1 MLGSGPAGRKG
12 MRIAGGKTNNGHGH
26 ERKDDMIGFE
36 LTPEQKTLQE
46 RARRFAEEVIL
57 PVAAQHDR
65 EGAFPLDV
73 MEKAHQQGFFTP
85 LVPKKYGGQGL
96 GVLDNCI
103 IAEELAAGCMGIY
116 VSIFVSTLAL
126 YPIIRFGTE
135 EQKER
140 FLKPFCSK
148 FSIASYCLSEMTVGS
163 DPASM
168 RTTAVL
174 EGDHYLLNG
183 TKMWI
188 TNGGYADF
196 YLVFATTDPQK
207 RHKGII
213 SLIVPSKLEGVVP
226 GEPIDKM
233 GQRASNT
240 TSVVF
245 KNVRVPKEN
254 LLGGEG
260 EGFKK
265 AMAALDITRPMI
277 AIGSVGIARSAL
289 ELATQYAKKRVQF
302 GVPIAQ
308 HQAVQFMLADM
319 AKDIEAARLLVWKA
333 AWLADQG
340 VRNSKEAA
348 MAKAFGAD
356 VAMRVT
362 TDAVQIYGGVG
373 YTKWHPVEKLMR
385 DAKVIQIYEGTAQI
399 MRLVIARQLLQ
410 ETEGTLY

>member
-1 MLGSGPAGRKG
+1 
-12 MRIAGGKTNNGHGH
+12 
-26 ERKDDMIGFE
+26 MIGFDF
-36 LTPEQKTLQE
+36 TPEQKALQE
-46 RARRFAEEVIL
+46 RARRFSKEVIL
-57 PVAAQHDR
+57 PAAAQHDR
-65 EGAFPLDV
+65 EGTFPLEI
-73 MEKAHQQGFFTP
+73 MEKAHQEGFFTP

-103 IAEELAAGCMGIY
+103 IAEELAAGCMGMY

-126 YPIIRFGTE
+126 YPIVKFGTE
-135 EQKER
+135 DQRER

-148 FSIASYCLSEMTVGS
+148 FSIASYCLSEVAVGS

-168 RTTAVL
+168 RTTAKL
-174 EGDHYLLNG
+174 DGDYYLLNG
-183 TKMWI
+183 AKMWI

-196 YLVFATTDPQK
+196 YLVFATTDPK
-207 RHKGII
+207 KKHKGII
-213 SLIVPSKLEGVVP
+213 SLIVPSNLEGVSH

-240 TSVVF
+240 TPVIF
-245 KNVRVPKEN
+245 KNVRVPKKN
-254 LLGGEG
+254 LLAGEG
-260 EGFKK
+260 DGFKK
-265 AMAALDITRPMI
+265 AMAALDITRPLI
-277 AIGSVGIARSAL
+277 GVGSVGIARTAL
-289 ELATQYAKKRVQF
+289 ELATQYAQKRIQF

-340 VRNSKEAA
+340 IRNSKEAA
-348 MAKAFGAD
+348 MAKAFAAD
-356 VAMRVT
+356 VAMQVT
-362 TDAVQIYGGVG
+362 TNAVQIYGGMG

-399 MRLVIARQLLQ
+399 MRLIIARLLLQ
-410 ETEGTLY
+410 ETERTLY

>member
-1 MLGSGPAGRKG
+1 M
-12 MRIAGGKTNNGHGH
+12 IAF
-26 ERKDDMIGFE
+26 D
-36 LTPEQKTLQE
+36 LTPEQKALQE
-46 RARRFAEEVIL
+46 RARRFSREVIL
-57 PVAAQHDR
+57 PVAAEHDR
-65 EGAFPLDV
+65 DATFPVDV
-73 MEKAHQQGFFTP
+73 MEKAYQEGFFAP
-85 LVPKKYGGQGL
+85 LIPKKYGGQGL
-96 GVLDNCI
+96 GVLDTCI
-103 IAEELAAGCMGIY
+103 LSEELAAGCMGIY

-126 YPIIRFGTE
+126 YPIIKFGTE

-148 FSIASYCLSEMTVGS
+148 FSIASYCLSEVTVGS

-168 RTTAVL
+168 RTTATL
-174 EGDHYLLNG
+174 DGDHYLING

-188 TNGGYADF
+188 TNGGYADLF
-196 YLVFATTDPQK
+196 VVFATTDPKK

-213 SLIVPSKLEGVVP
+213 SLIVPSNLEGVSH

-240 TSVVF
+240 TAVTF
-245 KNVRVPKEN
+245 ENVRVPKEN
-254 LLGGEG
+254 LLGGTA

-277 AIGSVGIARSAL
+277 AIGSVGLARTAM
-289 ELATQYAKKRVQF
+289 ELATQYAKKRIQF
-302 GVPIAQ
+302 GVPIAR

-340 VRNSKEAA
+340 IRNSKEAA
-348 MAKAFGAD
+348 IAKAFAAD
-356 VAMRVT
+356 MGMQVT
-362 TDAVQIYGGVG
+362 TNAVQIYGGVG

-399 MRLVIARQLLQ
+399 MRLIIARQLLQ
-410 ETEGTLY
+410 ETERTLY

>member
-1 MLGSGPAGRKG
+1 
-12 MRIAGGKTNNGHGH
+12 
-26 ERKDDMIGFE
+26 MIGFE
-36 LTPEQKTLQE
+36 LTPEQKVLQE
-46 RARRFAEEVIL
+46 KARRFSKEVIL
-57 PVAAQHDR
+57 PVAEKHDR
-65 EGAFPLDV
+65 DGTFPLDV
-73 MEKAHQQGFFTP
+73 MERAHREGFFTP
-85 LVPKKYGGQGL
+85 LVPKSYGGAGL

-103 IAEELAAGCMGIY
+103 ISEELAAGCMGVY

-148 FSIASYCLSEMTVGS
+148 FSIASYCLSEMTAGS
-163 DPASM
+163 DPVSM
-168 RTTAVL
+168 KTTATL

-207 RHKGII
+207 RHRGII
-213 SLIVPSKLEGVVP
+213 SLIVPSGLEGVSH

-240 TSVVF
+240 TTVTF
-245 KNVRVPKEN
+245 KNVTVPKEN
-254 LLGGEG
+254 LLAGEG

-277 AIGSVGIARSAL
+277 AVGAVGIARTAM
-289 ELATQYAKKRVQF
+289 ELAAQYAKKRIQF
-302 GVPIAQ
+302 RVPIVQ

-319 AKDIEAARLLVWKA
+319 AKDIEAARLLVYKA

-340 VRNSKEAA
+340 IRNSKEAA
-348 MAKAFGAD
+348 IAKAFAAD
-356 VAMRVT
+356 MAMQAT
-362 TDAVQIYGGVG
+362 TNAVQIYGGMG

-385 DAKVIQIYEGTAQI
+385 DAKVIQIYEGTAQV
-399 MRLVIARQLLQ
+399 MRLIIARQLLQ
-410 ETEGTLY
+410 ETEKNF

>member
-1 MLGSGPAGRKG
+1 
-12 MRIAGGKTNNGHGH
+12 
-26 ERKDDMIGFE
+26 MIGFD
-36 LTPEQKTLQE
+36 LAPEQKALQE
-46 RARRFAEEVIL
+46 KARRFAREVIL
-57 PVAAQHDR
+57 PVAGKYDR
-65 EGAFPLDV
+65 EGTFPLEI
-73 MEKAHQQGFFTP
+73 MKKAHQEGFFTP
-85 LVPKKYGGQGL
+85 LIPKQYGGQGI

-103 IAEELAAGCMGIY
+103 IAEELAAGCMGMY

-140 FLKPFCSK
+140 FLRPFCEK
-148 FSIASYCLSEMTVGS
+148 FSMASYCLSELGVGS

-168 RTTAVL
+168 KTTAVL
-174 EGDHYLLNG
+174 EGDHYVLNG

-196 YLVFATTDPQK
+196 YLVFATTDPEK
-207 RHKGII
+207 RHSGILC
-213 SLIVPSKLEGVVP
+213 LIVPAGLEGVSH

-240 TSVVF
+240 TAVIF
-245 KNVRVPKEN
+245 NKVRVPKEN
-254 LLGGEG
+254 LLGGSG

-277 AIGSVGIARSAL
+277 AMGAVGIARTAM
-289 ELATQYAKKRVQF
+289 ELASRYALKRVQF
-302 GVPIAQ
+302 GVPIAR

-319 AKDIEAARLLVWKA
+319 AKDIEAARLLVYKA

-340 VRNSKEAA
+340 IRNSKEAS
-348 MAKAFGAD
+348 MAKAFAAD
-356 VAMRVT
+356 MAMRVT
-362 TDAVQIYGGVG
+362 TDAVQIYGGMG

-385 DAKVIQIYEGTAQI
+385 DAKVIQIYEGSAQV
-399 MRLVIARQLLQ
+399 MRIIIARHLLR
-410 ETEGTLY
+410 EMEKAL

>member
-1 MLGSGPAGRKG
+1 
-12 MRIAGGKTNNGHGH
+12 
-26 ERKDDMIGFE
+26 MIGFE
-36 LTPEQKTLQE
+36 LTQEQKALQE
-46 RARRFAEEVIL
+46 KARRFSKEVIL
-57 PVAAQHDR
+57 PAAAKHDR
-65 EGAFPLDV
+65 EGTFPLDI
-73 MEKAHQQGFFTP
+73 MEKAHQEGFFTP

-103 IAEELAAGCMGIY
+103 IAEELAAGCMGMY

-126 YPIIRFGTE
+126 YPIVKFGTE
-135 EQKER
+135 DQRER

-148 FSIASYCLSEMTVGS
+148 FSIASYCLSEVAVGS

-168 RTTAVL
+168 RTTAKL
-174 EGDHYLLNG
+174 DGDYYLLNG
-183 TKMWI
+183 AKMWI

-196 YLVFATTDPQK
+196 YLVFATTDPK
-207 RHKGII
+207 KKHKGII
-213 SLIVPSKLEGVVP
+213 SLIVPSNLEGVSH

-240 TSVVF
+240 TPVIF
-245 KNVRVPKEN
+245 KNVRVPKKN
-254 LLGGEG
+254 LLAGEG
-260 EGFKK
+260 DGFKK
-265 AMAALDITRPMI
+265 AMAALDITRPLI
-277 AIGSVGIARSAL
+277 GVGSVGIARTAL
-289 ELATQYAKKRVQF
+289 ELATQYAKKRIQF

-340 VRNSKEAA
+340 IRNSKEAA
-348 MAKAFGAD
+348 MAKAFAAD
-356 VAMRVT
+356 VAMQVT
-362 TDAVQIYGGVG
+362 TNAVQIYGGMG

-399 MRLVIARQLLQ
+399 MRLIIARLLLQ
-410 ETEGTLY
+410 ETERTLY

>member
-1 MLGSGPAGRKG
+1 
-12 MRIAGGKTNNGHGH
+12 
-26 ERKDDMIGFE
+26 MIGFD
-36 LTPEQKTLQE
+36 LTPEQKALQE
-46 RARRFAEEVIL
+46 KARRFSKEVIL

-65 EGAFPLDV
+65 DGTFPLDV
-73 MEKAHQQGFFTP
+73 MEKAYQGGFFTP

-96 GVLDNCI
+96 GVLDTCI
-103 IAEELAAGCMGIY
+103 LSEELAAGCMGIY

-140 FLKPFCSK
+140 FLRPFCSK
-148 FSIASYCLSEMTVGS
+148 FGIASYCLSETTVGS

-168 RTTAVL
+168 RATAVL

-188 TNGGYADF
+188 TNGSYADF
-196 YLVFATTDPQK
+196 YLVFATTAPQRK
-207 RHKGII
+207 HKGII
-213 SLIVPSKLEGVVP
+213 SLIVPSKLEGITP

-240 TSVVF
+240 TSVIF
-245 KNVRVPKEN
+245 KEVRVPKEN

-277 AIGSVGIARSAL
+277 AVGSVGIARTAL
-289 ELATQYAKKRVQF
+289 ELATDYAKKRIQF
-302 GVPIAQ
+302 GVPISQ

-319 AKDIEAARLLVWKA
+319 AKEIEAARLLVWKA

-348 MAKAFGAD
+348 MAKAFAAD
-356 VAMRVT
+356 VAMRAT
-362 TDAVQIYGGVG
+362 TDAVQIYGGMG

-410 ETEGTLY
+410 EREKTLF

>member
-1 MLGSGPAGRKG
+1 
-12 MRIAGGKTNNGHGH
+12 
-26 ERKDDMIGFE
+26 MIGFD
-36 LTPEQKTLQE
+36 LTPEQKVLQE
-46 RARRFAEEVIL
+46 KARKFAKEVIS
-57 PVAAQHDR
+57 PVAAKHDQ
-65 EGAFPLDV
+65 EGTFPLEV
-73 MEKAHQQGFFTP
+73 MEKAHREGFFTP
-85 LVPKKYGGQGL
+85 LVPKQHGGQGL

-103 IAEELAAGCMGIY
+103 MSEELAAGCMGMY

-148 FSIASYCLSEMTVGS
+148 FSIASYCLSELTVGS

-168 RTTAVL
+168 KTTAVL
-174 EGDHYLLNG
+174 DGNHYVLNG

-207 RHKGII
+207 KHKGII
-213 SLIVPSKLEGVVP
+213 SLIVSSSLEGVSH

-240 TSVVF
+240 TAVTF
-245 KNVRVPKEN
+245 KNVRVPTDN

-277 AIGSVGIARSAL
+277 AIGAVGIARTAM
-289 ELATQYAKKRVQF
+289 ELASQYAMKRVQF
-302 GVPIAQ
+302 GVPIAR
-308 HQAVQFMLADM
+308 HQAIQFMLADM
-319 AKDIEAARLLVWKA
+319 AKDIEAARLLVYKA

-340 VRNSKEAA
+340 IRNSKEASI
-348 MAKAFGAD
+348 AKAFAAD
-356 VAMRVT
+356 MAMRVT
-362 TDAVQIYGGVG
+362 TDAVQIYGGMG

-385 DAKVIQIYEGTAQI
+385 DAKVIQIYEGSAQV
-399 MRLVIARQLLQ
+399 MRMVIARQLLL
-410 ETEGTLY
+410 ETEKRMASSS

>member
-1 MLGSGPAGRKG
+1 
-12 MRIAGGKTNNGHGH
+12 
-26 ERKDDMIGFE
+26 MIGFD
-36 LTPEQKTLQE
+36 LTPEQKALQE
-46 RARRFAEEVIL
+46 KARRFSRDVIL
-57 PVAAQHDR
+57 PAAAEHDR
-65 EGAFPLDV
+65 DGTFPLEV
-73 MEKAHQQGFFTP
+73 MKNAYTEGFFTP
-85 LVPKKYGGQGL
+85 LVPKEYGGGGL
-96 GVLDNCI
+96 GVLDTCI
-103 IAEELAAGCMGIY
+103 LSEELAAGCMGMY

-126 YPIIRFGTE
+126 YPIIKYGTE

-140 FLKPFCSK
+140 FLKPFCSE
-148 FSIASYCLSEMTVGS
+148 FSMASYCLSESTVGS

-168 RTTAVL
+168 KTTAIPQ
-174 EGDHYLLNG
+174 GDHYVLNG
-183 TKMWI
+183 AKMWI

-213 SLIVPSKLEGVVP
+213 SLIVPANLDGVSH

-240 TSVVF
+240 TVVTF

-265 AMAALDITRPMI
+265 AMVALDITRPMI
-277 AIGSVGIARSAL
+277 AVGAVGLARTAM
-289 ELATQYAKKRVQF
+289 ELAIQYAKKRIQF
-302 GVPIAQ
+302 GVPIAR

-348 MAKAFGAD
+348 IAKAFAAD
-356 VAMRVT
+356 VAMQVT
-362 TDAVQIYGGVG
+362 TNAVQVYGGMG

-385 DAKVIQIYEGTAQI
+385 DAKVIQIYEGSAQV

-410 ETEGTLY
+410 DMEKTV

>member
-1 MLGSGPAGRKG
+1 
-12 MRIAGGKTNNGHGH
+12 
-26 ERKDDMIGFE
+26 MIGFD
-36 LTPEQKTLQE
+36 LTPEQRALQKK
-46 RARRFAEEVIL
+46 ARQFSKEVIL

-65 EGAFPLDV
+65 DGTFPLDI
-73 MEKAHQQGFFTP
+73 MEKAHQEGFFTP

-103 IAEELAAGCMGIY
+103 ISEELAAGCMGMY

-126 YPIIRFGTE
+126 YPIVIFGTE

-140 FLKPFCSK
+140 FLRPFCST
-148 FSIASYCLSEMTVGS
+148 FSIASYCLSEVTVGS

-168 RTTAVL
+168 RTTASL
-174 EGDHYLLNG
+174 GGDHYILNG
-183 TKMWI
+183 AKMWI

-196 YLVFATTDPQK
+196 YLVFATTDPK
-207 RHKGII
+207 KKHEGII
-213 SLIVPSKLEGVVP
+213 SLIVPSNLEGVSH

-240 TSVVF
+240 TPVIF
-245 KNVRVPKEN
+245 KNVLVPKEN

-260 EGFKK
+260 EGFKR

-277 AIGSVGIARSAL
+277 AVGSVGIARTAL
-289 ELATQYAKKRVQF
+289 ELATQYAKKRIQF

-348 MAKAFGAD
+348 MAKAFAAD
-356 VAMRVT
+356 MAMRVT
-362 TDAVQIYGGVG
+362 TDAVQLYGGMG

-410 ETEGTLY
+410 ETEKTLF

>member
-1 MLGSGPAGRKG
+1 
-12 MRIAGGKTNNGHGH
+12 
-26 ERKDDMIGFE
+26 MIGFD
-36 LTPEQKTLQE
+36 LSPEQRALQE
-46 RARRFAEEVIL
+46 RARQFAKEVIL
-57 PVAAQHDR
+57 PVADRHDR
-65 EGAFPLDV
+65 EGTFPLDV
-73 MEKAHQQGFFTP
+73 MEKAHQEGYLTP
-85 LVPKKYGGQGL
+85 LVPKEYGGGGL

-126 YPIIRFGTE
+126 YPIIRFGTAN
-135 EQKER
+135 QKER
-140 FLKPFCSK
+140 FLRPFCSK
-148 FSIASYCLSEMTVGS
+148 FSLASYCLSEVTVGS

-174 EGDHYLLNG
+174 DGDHYLLNG
-183 TKMWI
+183 MKMWI

-196 YLVFATTDPQK
+196 YLVFATMDPDK

-213 SLIVPSKLEGVVP
+213 CLIVPSHLEGVSH

-240 TSVVF
+240 TAVVF

-254 LLGGEG
+254 LLGGEE

-277 AIGSVGIARSAL
+277 AMGAVGVARSAM
-289 ELATQYAKKRVQF
+289 ELATRYAKKRIQF

-308 HQAVQFMLADM
+308 HQAIQFLLADM
-319 AKDIEAARLLVWKA
+319 AKDIEAARLLVYKA

-340 VRNSKEAA
+340 IRNTKEAA
-348 MAKAFGAD
+348 IAKAFAAD
-356 VAMRVT
+356 VAMKVT
-362 TDAVQIYGGVG
+362 TDAVQIYGGMG

-399 MRLVIARQLLQ
+399 MRLIIARQMLQ
-410 ETEGTLY
+410 EVERTF

>member
-1 MLGSGPAGRKG
+1 
-12 MRIAGGKTNNGHGH
+12 
-26 ERKDDMIGFE
+26 MIGFD
-36 LTPEQKTLQE
+36 LTPEQHALQAK
-46 RARRFAEEVIL
+46 ARRFAKEVIA

-65 EGAFPLDV
+65 EGTFPLDV
-73 MEKAHQQGFFTP
+73 MQKAHQEGFFTP

-96 GVLDNCI
+96 GVLDTCI
-103 IAEELAAGCMGIY
+103 LYEELAAGCMGIY
-116 VSIFVSTLAL
+116 LSIFVNALAL
-126 YPIIRFGTE
+126 YPIMKFGTE

-140 FLKPFCSK
+140 FLKPFCEK
-148 FSIASYCLSEMTVGS
+148 FSLASYCLSEHTVGS

-168 RTTAVL
+168 KTTAVL
-174 EGDHYLLNG
+174 EGDHYIVNG

-196 YLVFATTDPQK
+196 YLLFANTDLQK

-213 SLIVPSKLEGVVP
+213 CLVVPSTLAGIGH

-233 GQRASNT
+233 GQRASDT
-240 TSVVF
+240 AAVTF
-245 KNVRVPKEN
+245 RNVRVPREN
-254 LLGGEG
+254 LLAGEG

-277 AIGSVGIARSAL
+277 AVGAVGVARTAM
-289 ELATQYAKKRVQF
+289 ELSLTYAKKRIQF
-302 GVPIAQ
+302 GVPIAN

-319 AKDIEAARLLVWKA
+319 AKDLDAARLLTWKA

-340 VRNSKEAA
+340 IRNSREAA
-348 MAKAFGAD
+348 IAKAFAAD
-356 VAMRVT
+356 MAMRVT
-362 TDAVQIYGGVG
+362 TDAVQVYGGMG
-373 YTKWHPVEKLMR
+373 YTRWHPVEKLMR

-410 ETEGTLY
+410 ETEKTLS

>member
-1 MLGSGPAGRKG
+1 M
-12 MRIAGGKTNNGHGH
+12 IA
-26 ERKDDMIGFE
+26 FE
-36 LTPEQKTLQE
+36 LTPDQKALQE
-46 RARRFAEEVIL
+46 KARHFSKEVIQ

-65 EGAFPLDV
+65 DGTFPVEV
-73 MEKAHQQGFFTP
+73 MQKAHQEGFLSP
-85 LVPKKYGGQGL
+85 LIPKRYGGGGL
-96 GVLDNCI
+96 GILDTCI
-103 IAEELAAGCMGIY
+103 LSEELAAGCMGIY

-135 EQKER
+135 DQKER

-148 FSIASYCLSEMTVGS
+148 YTLASYCLSEVAVGS

-168 RTTAVL
+168 KTTAVL
-174 EGDHYLLNG
+174 DGDHYILNG

-196 YLVFATTDPQK
+196 YVVFATTDPQK
-207 RHKGII
+207 KHKGII
-213 SLIVPSKLEGVVP
+213 SLIVPSSLEGVSH

-240 TSVVF
+240 TVVTF

-254 LLGGEG
+254 LLGGAG

-277 AIGSVGIARSAL
+277 GIGAVGLARAAM
-289 ELATQYAKKRVQF
+289 ELATHYAKDRIQF

-308 HQAVQFMLADM
+308 HQSIQFMLADM

-340 VRNSKEAA
+340 IRNSREAA
-348 MAKAFGAD
+348 MAKAFAAD
-356 VAMRVT
+356 VGMRVT
-362 TDAVQIYGGVG
+362 TDAVQIYGGMG

-399 MRLVIARQLLQ
+399 QRLIIARHLLR
-410 ETEGTLY
+410 ETEKTL

>member
-1 MLGSGPAGRKG
+1 
-12 MRIAGGKTNNGHGH
+12 
-26 ERKDDMIGFE
+26 MIGFD
-36 LTPEQKTLQE
+36 LTPEQRSLQE
-46 RARRFAEEVIL
+46 KARQFSKEVIL

-65 EGAFPLDV
+65 DGTFPLDI
-73 MEKAHQQGFFTP
+73 MEKAHQKGFFTP

-96 GVLDNCI
+96 GLLDSCI
-103 IAEELAAGCMGIY
+103 ISEELAAGCMGIY

-126 YPIIRFGTE
+126 YPIIKFGTE
-135 EQKER
+135 DQKER
-140 FLKPFCSK
+140 FLKPFCST
-148 FSIASYCLSEMTVGS
+148 FSIASYCLSEVTGGS

-168 RTTAVL
+168 RTTAIL
-174 EGDHYLLNG
+174 DGDHYLVNG
-183 TKMWI
+183 AKMWV

-196 YLVFATTDPQK
+196 YVAFATTDPQRK
-207 RHKGII
+207 HKGII
-213 SLIVPSKLEGVVP
+213 SLIIPSNLEGVSH

-240 TSVVF
+240 TSLTF

-254 LLGGEG
+254 LLGGGG

-265 AMAALDITRPMI
+265 AMAALDITRPLI
-277 AIGSVGIARSAL
+277 AIGSVGLARTAL
-289 ELATQYAKKRVQF
+289 ELATQYAKKRIQF

-340 VRNSKEAA
+340 IRNSKEAA
-348 MAKAFGAD
+348 IAKAFAAD
-356 VAMRVT
+356 MAMRVT
-362 TDAVQIYGGVG
+362 TDAVQIYGGMG

-399 MRLVIARQLLQ
+399 MRLIIARRLLE
-410 ETEGTLY
+410 ETERTL

>member
-1 MLGSGPAGRKG
+1 
-12 MRIAGGKTNNGHGH
+12 
-26 ERKDDMIGFE
+26 MIGFD
-36 LTPEQKTLQE
+36 LTPEQKSLQE
-46 RARRFAEEVIL
+46 KARRFAEEVIS
-57 PVAAQHDR
+57 PVATQHDR
-65 EGAFPLDV
+65 DGTFPLDV
-73 MEKAHQQGFFTP
+73 MEKAHQEGFFSP
-85 LVPKKYGGQGL
+85 LAPREYGGQGL
-96 GVLDNCI
+96 GVLDACL

-116 VSIFVSTLAL
+116 VSIFVNTLAL
-126 YPIIRFGTE
+126 YPIIKFGTK

-168 RTTAVL
+168 KTTAAL
-174 EGDHYLLNG
+174 EKDYYLLNG

-188 TNGGYADF
+188 TNGGYADL

-213 SLIVPSKLEGVVP
+213 CLVVPSDLEGIRH

-240 TSVVF
+240 TTVTF
-245 KNVRVPKEN
+245 DQVRVPREN
-254 LLGGEG
+254 LLAGEG
-260 EGFKK
+260 DGFKK

-277 AIGSVGIARSAL
+277 AIGSVGIARRAL
-289 ELATQYAKKRVQF
+289 ELAVQYAKRRVQF
-302 GVPIAQ
+302 GIPIAQ
-308 HQAVQFMLADM
+308 HQAIQFMLADM

-340 VRNSKEAA
+340 GRISKEAA
-348 MAKAFGAD
+348 MAKAFASD

-362 TDAVQIYGGVG
+362 TDAVQIYGGMG

-399 MRLVIARQLLQ
+399 MRLIIARQLLQ
-410 ETEGTLY
+410 E